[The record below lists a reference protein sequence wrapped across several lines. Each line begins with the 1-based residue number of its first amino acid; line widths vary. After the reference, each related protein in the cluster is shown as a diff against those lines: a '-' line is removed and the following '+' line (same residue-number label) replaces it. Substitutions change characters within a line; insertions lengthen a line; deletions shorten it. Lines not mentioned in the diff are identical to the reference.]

1 MGNVGNVGNVFFPA
15 KHLTNSRYRWI
26 SLNDWHI
33 VTTLGRCRALP
44 SWCTMCFSGVVLQ
57 CVTVVISPCF
67 QRFERWRLQVLAQLR
82 SEMGANLGRAARAG
96 WVCAVHVAME
106 CYGLM
111 VFTCFDM
118 FLQALTHSNCL
129 LKGLC
134 SWRTSTTSTSTQAS
148 TVLQKSC
155 GNNSSI
161 QRSMRQN
168 CISWRWR
175 LWSQTN
181 HWVFFG
187 LRILTSLSHTDTA
200 LPWHAAG
207 WYSLIFVDIRWLL

>member
-1 MGNVGNVGNVFFPA
+1 
-15 KHLTNSRYRWI
+15 
-26 SLNDWHI
+26 
-33 VTTLGRCRALP
+33 
-44 SWCTMCFSGVVLQ
+44 
-57 CVTVVISPCF
+57 
-67 QRFERWRLQVLAQLR
+67 
-82 SEMGANLGRAARAG
+82 
-96 WVCAVHVAME
+96 
-106 CYGLM
+106 M
-111 VFTCFDM
+111 VYTCFDT

-134 SWRTSTTSTSTQAS
+134 SLRTSTTSTSTQAS

-181 HWVFFG
+181 HWVFLG

-207 WYSLIFVDIRWLL
+207 WYSLIFVDYYNQYYMLSRSVRSVPFCSQVVSTLSQPLTPGAARRGRWALSALHGLRYSLCAVEFQASTSVTFGICWNRSPSRKYLGNFKGILGNLKVFFLKEF